1 MRAAHEPP
9 SVHDLIPFDLA
20 LRLIFRR
27 IYVDMMHVAVAGQAH
42 VDGLAHVVS
51 TMVPLYTYTDD
62 REGVR
67 QLSRDELKGGLF
79 ESAGKSVYF
88 LDGRPRVTNLGVTSQ
103 AISAAMTA
111 LAMSLPDQSAAP
123 EYED

>member
-27 IYVDMMHVAVAGQAH
+27 IYVDMMHVAVAGHAH

-51 TMVPLYTYTDD
+51 AMVPLYTYTDD

>member
-1 MRAAHEPP
+1 MRAAQESP

-27 IYVDMMHVAVAGQAH
+27 IYVEMMHVAVAGRAH

-51 TMVPLYTYTDD
+51 AMVPLYTYADD
-62 REGVR
+62 RGVVR
-67 QLSRDELKGGLF
+67 QLSHYELKGGLF

-88 LDGRPRVTNLGVTSQ
+88 LDGRPRVTNLGVTSE
-103 AISAAMTA
+103 AIAAAIAA
-111 LAMSLPDQSAAP
+111 LAMCLPDQPAAP
-123 EYED
+123 EYDD

>member
-1 MRAAHEPP
+1 MRPAQEPT

-42 VDGLAHVVS
+42 FDGLAHVVS
-51 TMVPLYTYTDD
+51 AMVPLYTYTDG
-62 REGVR
+62 RGVVR
-67 QLSRDELKGGLF
+67 QLSDSELKAGLF

-88 LDGRPRVTNLGVTSQ
+88 LDGRPRVTNLGVTSEATAA
-103 AISAAMTA
+103 AIAA
-111 LAMSLPDQSAAP
+111 LAMSLPDQPAAP
-123 EYED
+123 E